1 MILNFLSE
9 GLLRRALCASSLED
23 AVPALSLLQLPGEG
37 SACCSQCQGNGKHPQ
52 IPVNVF
58 GVQAA
63 LRIFLS
69 LLGPHW
75 LPCAPMVSVVWC
87 SSVVFRNGLE
97 LMLYLGINWN

>member
-63 LRIFLS
+63 LRIFYPCWDLTGCPVHPWS
-69 LLGPHW
+69 VWFGAAVLCLG
-75 LPCAPMVSVVWC
+75 MD
-87 SSVVFRNGLE
+87 
-97 LMLYLGINWN
+97 WN